1 MNIFSFKIQSLV
13 HKMNIAIIIFF
24 AQFLLIIGEN
34 ESPNEITDNYIPII
48 HLLDGQT
55 FKNKTSQKILICSY
69 DSNFSNN
76 ITVEQKNFLC
86 LIKGISSSDI
96 DLYVINNNTYGYTYK
111 CNITNPHIEDNLKEV
126 NIIPY
131 YKGKLKF
138 VITRLISNNLFF
150 FLLRNK

>member
-1 MNIFSFKIQSLV
+1 MNILSFKIQSLV
-13 HKMNIAIIIFF
+13 HKMNIAIIIFLG
-24 AQFLLIIGEN
+24 QFLLIIGEN
-34 ESPNEITDNYIPII
+34 ESPKEITDNYIPII

-55 FKNKTSQKILICSY
+55 FKYKTSQKILICSY

-76 ITVEQKNFLC
+76 ITVEQKNILC

-111 CNITNPHIEDNLKEV
+111 CNITNPDIEDNLKEV

-138 VITRLISNNLFF
+138 VITRLISRYLYFF
-150 FLLRNK
+150 YRYIF